1 MSYHIRHNNYLF
13 IRDVRN
19 QSESGQRYLCAY
31 NFNNQPCNVKL
42 WCLATGERVT
52 MGTHNHHL
60 NAGVNIPPSEEAASF
75 RDNHAPRGIN
85 NSSRTQRLRFNRAL
99 ALQAASSFRATQ
111 STRNT
116 RINQPRQRVIPVPQS
131 FADLHEY
138 FLMEQKINSIYLAK
152 VIGSDNSI
160 GYLFGNSNLIT
171 KLGEVREWHVDITF
185 QVI

>member
-52 MGTHNHHL
+52 MGTHHHHL

-116 RINQPRQRVIPVPQS
+116 RINPVWPDRAIFLPPLWRRARLGTSKRCVSVSRKTERSRRNPRKSNESRG
-131 FADLHEY
+131 
-138 FLMEQKINSIYLAK
+138 INL
-152 VIGSDNSI
+152 
-160 GYLFGNSNLIT
+160 LP
-171 KLGEVREWHVDITF
+171 RETEE
-185 QVI
+185 